1 MVIKW
6 QKSFTFIRKAKLRD
20 SDQSNLM
27 EKGVQNGHFGKK
39 ATSPKVLSPR
49 VKLQSTKKPARPTST
64 IPNFV
69 GNGQ

>member
-1 MVIKW
+1 MHSKF
-6 QKSFTFIRKAKLRD
+6 KSYRKAKLRD

-49 VKLQSTKKPARPTST
+49 VKLQSSKKLARPTST
-64 IPNFV
+64 IPNYI
-69 GNGQ
+69 GQG

>member
-1 MVIKW
+1 
-6 QKSFTFIRKAKLRD
+6 
-20 SDQSNLM
+20 M

-49 VKLQSTKKPARPTST
+49 VKLQSTKKPVGPTST

-69 GNGQ
+69 GRG